1 MWHSKNTQLKTFSP
15 FRTMLSN
22 YIIYSRVLRHPRFY
36 IMEQFQYRFAE
47 IGSKWFLFVL
57 WKKFPV
63 FQVTYYRSTPKNH
76 AYLNDPQCYTWLLK
90 KYFRLHRV
98 NISKILGNVWLLLLV
113 LFLCTPPSS
122 STLRFPQSSSMNR
135 NLGKFS
141 KFPMSSTSTR
151 LSLSSSSSI
160 ATFSEGLSSSMKPW
174 LKTKLEKWNKSVSAN
189 VVASIFFHICF
200 FGSVENIV
208 TKVNQI
214 R

>member
-1 MWHSKNTQLKTFSP
+1 
-15 FRTMLSN
+15 MLSN

-47 IGSKWFLFVL
+47 IGSKWFLFVI

-90 KYFRLHRV
+90 KYSRLHRV
-98 NISKILGNVWLLLLV
+98 NISKILGNVWLLLV

-141 KFPMSSTSTR
+141 INTIKLKLFLKYSNFFWRVVFFNETVIKNKTR
-151 LSLSSSSSI
+151 EMKQVSVCERSCLDI
-160 ATFSEGLSSSMKPW
+160 FSYLLLW
-174 LKTKLEKWNKSVSAN
+174 LCRKYCNKSKSN
-189 VVASIFFHICF
+189 KII
-200 FGSVENIV
+200 G
-208 TKVNQI
+208 
-214 R
+214 